1 MSSILTISTI
11 LSCSSQENPPKI
23 QISTNNS
30 YSYKEVVGGLEIPW
44 GMSFINEND
53 LLVTEKSGIL
63 YRVTNGIKKKLKV
76 YLLFM
81 LGVKEDLLDVAISP
95 NYDKTKEIYFTAS
108 SEIDTYNQISQIQ
121 FFYK

>member
-63 YRVTNGIKKKLKV
+63 YRVTNGIKKELKV

-81 LGVKEDLLDVAISP
+81 LGVKED
-95 NYDKTKEIYFTAS
+95 Y
-108 SEIDTYNQISQIQ
+108 
-121 FFYK
+121 